1 MTDSHP
7 DTFSRQSLPTAFFAR
22 WLAITIFCTISILP
36 LFHAALFSTGTDT
49 ASGRLGLI
57 MPVLLLADE
66 SARSLL
72 VQMFFAAAL
81 NLIFVTLLGLAFGL
95 TAAKT
100 GNRLVKGVFQLAF
113 WPATFPV
120 WLGPL
125 VVLAVGKSAIFALTD
140 NQKLLFWLFWVGWW
154 GSMRLAA
161 EIRDRVQQIDPR
173 RLEAC
178 ELLGGGPRQAFRMVI
193 RPVIQNELRQT
204 LLLTTAIL
212 IFDPTPK
219 LLAGAGKWPASMVV
233 SELRQPA
240 GPGAYLAASWLLL
253 MGLVMAF
260 FSLLIRWLAGQ
271 KSAEISEIPFDK
283 KHLRQKGY
291 SLFSRATPLALL
303 AIWPWVVLVAIIQM
317 HLSEIQ
323 STISIWNSGGFQ
335 LHFQLVLS
343 LSALVAICIFVS
355 FLFHDHSINQ
365 GLAEAGKSLVFFHP
379 LLVTAFSLQLAWTW
393 TIAWKL
399 PLALAGNA
407 LFWQSIALVCIII
420 MAVGTVARR
429 QKLTGVS
436 LLNQELQK
444 TKIEAAITQGASP
457 ARARKLA
464 GIAGTSARSSTA
476 RVATLFEQVWWLA
489 TAPAWAVVAPVAIG
503 GYFPI
508 AILTGAGD
516 ELAQYQLVQIVA
528 TILITGLA
536 ARIITKST

>member
-22 WLAITIFCTISILP
+22 WLAVTIFCTISILP
-36 LFHAALFSTGTDT
+36 LFHSALISTGTDT

-72 VQMFFAAAL
+72 VQMFFAAAV

-219 LLAGAGKWPASMVV
+219 LLAGAGQWPASMVV

-335 LHFQLVLS
+335 LNFQFVLPIS
-343 LSALVAICIFVS
+343 TLLAICIFAS
-355 FLFHDHSINQ
+355 FLFHDRSINQ
-365 GLAEAGKSLVFFHP
+365 GLAEAGKSLVLFHP
-379 LLVTAFSLQLAWTW
+379 LLVTALSLQLAWAW

-399 PLALAGNA
+399 PLALAGNS
-407 LFWQSIALVCIII
+407 LFWQTIALVCIII
-420 MAVGTVARR
+420 LAVGTVARR

-444 TKIEAAITQGASP
+444 AKFEAAITLGASP

-464 GIAGTSARSSTA
+464 GFSGKSARSSTA
-476 RVATLFEQVWWLA
+476 QVAALFEQAWWLA
-489 TAPAWAVVAPVAIG
+489 TAPAWLIVSPITISGFLPVAL
-503 GYFPI
+503 YSQ
-508 AILTGAGD
+508 TGNQIPAYAPD
-516 ELAQYQLVQIVA
+516 QQLVLLCVIG
-528 TILITGLA
+528 IS
-536 ARIITKST
+536 ARVISKLF

>member
-22 WLAITIFCTISILP
+22 WLAVTIFCTISILP
-36 LFHAALFSTGTDT
+36 LFHAALISTGTDT

-120 WLGPL
+120 WLGPV

-219 LLAGAGKWPASMVV
+219 LLAGAGQWPASMVV

-291 SLFSRATPLALL
+291 SLFSRATPLALFS
-303 AIWPWVVLVAIIQM
+303 IWPWLLLVALFQM
-317 HLSEIQ
+317 QLSEIQ
-323 STISIWNSGGFQ
+323 SVISTWNLSEFQ
-335 LHFQLVLS
+335 LHFQFILS
-343 LSALVAICIFVS
+343 ISALLAICIFAS
-355 FLFHDHSINQ
+355 FLFHDRSINQ
-365 GLAEAGKSLVFFHP
+365 GLAEAGKSLVLFHP
-379 LLVTAFSLQLAWTW
+379 LLVTALSLQLAWAW

-399 PLALAGNA
+399 PLALAGNS
-407 LFWQSIALVCIII
+407 LFWLTIALVCIII
-420 MAVGTVARR
+420 LAVGTVARR

-444 TKIEAAITQGASP
+444 AKFEAAITLGASP

-464 GIAGTSARSSTA
+464 GFSGKSARSSTA
-476 RVATLFEQVWWLA
+476 QVATLFEQAWWLA
-489 TAPAWAVVAPVAIG
+489 TAPAWAVVVPVAIG

-508 AILTGAGD
+508 GILIGAGD
-516 ELAQYQLVQIVA
+516 ELAQYQPVQNVA
-528 TILITGLA
+528 MILITGLA
-536 ARIITKST
+536 ARIITKLT